1 MAIDVRIPEV
11 MRELTGGETEVASQ
25 AATVEGLIGDLDSR
39 FPGLRD
45 RLLDGSGLRRY
56 INVYVNARDI
66 RYGDSLATELSD
78 GDVVWILPTSS
89 GGMAAR

>member
-1 MAIDVRIPEV
+1 MPVQVRIPAV
-11 MRELTGGETEVASQ
+11 MQELTGGETEVASQ
-25 AATVEGLIGDLDSR
+25 AATVDWLIDDLDSR
-39 FPGLRD
+39 FPGMHD

-66 RYGDSLATELSD
+66 RYGNSLATELSD